1 MYDLILFLLKNS
13 GFQTLTKVH
22 LIINLM
28 NLLRNEVTRV
38 PTSINLFIFAFSR
51 GITLITKIQ
60 IDKYDKIT
68 VDIKFQSKF
77 G

>member
-1 MYDLILFLLKNS
+1 
-13 GFQTLTKVH
+13 
-22 LIINLM
+22 M

-38 PTSINLFIFAFSR
+38 PTSIILFIFAFSR